1 MATTIPRRQFWMS
14 LSLVILLLSIGQT
27 SAKPS
32 PWLRTIFQH
41 GLVKVEV
48 DSDQEKAIDGLGR
61 ENTRSVDAN
70 DFAKTLE
77 FFGNMAPV
85 ALSRHLTEAFTGAL
99 RLCEVLR

>member
-61 ENTRSVDAN
+61 GNTRQPMI
-70 DFAKTLE
+70 TWPPLQ
-77 FFGNMAPV
+77 
-85 ALSRHLTEAFTGAL
+85 
-99 RLCEVLR
+99 RLQVSQQQQ

>member
-1 MATTIPRRQFWMS
+1 MATIIPRRQFWMS

-61 ENTRSVDAN
+61 ENTRNVDAT
-70 DFAKTLE
+70 DFAKTFE